1 MESPAKAP
9 ALLSLLEPAL
19 PLAEQM
25 ESLLDSPARQGSW
38 RLMEQLAATR
48 AGEPQAGVLLLKRL
62 SAPGARLPPQVASR
76 AEEPLLASA
85 APLAPRLICGGRASP

>member
-1 MESPAKAP
+1 MEPPAEAP
-9 ALLSLLEPAL
+9 ALLSSLEPAL

-25 ESLLDSPARQGSW
+25 ESPLDSLARQRSW

-48 AGEPQAGVLLLKRL
+48 ADEPQAGVSLLKRL
-62 SAPGARLPPQVASR
+62 SAPGARLPPQVASL

-85 APLAPRLICGGRASP
+85 APLAPRLICGGPASP